1 MFFLIPDIK
10 ILMSRADI
18 LTQSVKAIFAKR
30 RKRLLEEDGGLAQ
43 GFTPSTVSFAV
54 RENNALA
61 TIRQSSLSQAEVLD
75 RAGYVPAQ
83 DDKVFVGA
91 FYRGRPGARGW
102 DFSSDSSHQNDSD
115 SDDSEP
121 SML

>member
-1 MFFLIPDIK
+1 
-10 ILMSRADI
+10 MSRADI
-18 LTQSVKAIFAKR
+18 LTQSVKAIFAKK
-30 RKRLLEEDGGLAQ
+30 RKRLLEEDGGLAAQ

-75 RAGYVPAQ
+75 RTGYVPVQ
-83 DDKVFVGA
+83 DGKVFVGA
-91 FYRGRPGARGW
+91 FYRGRPGARR
-102 DFSSDSSHQNDSD
+102 DSSSDSSFSNSSDSD
-115 SDDSEP
+115 SEDSEP